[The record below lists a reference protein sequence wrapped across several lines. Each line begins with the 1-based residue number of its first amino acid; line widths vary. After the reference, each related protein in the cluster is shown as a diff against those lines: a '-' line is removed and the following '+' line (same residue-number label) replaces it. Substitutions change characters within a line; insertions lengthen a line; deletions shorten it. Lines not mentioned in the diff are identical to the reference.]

1 MSSQGVRSSD
11 ASEVEANSYPRSMIQ
26 ENLMGSNVSNPS
38 DELLLT
44 SASEVPA
51 NTDGVLSA
59 ANETSCTNYE
69 MFSEPKRG
77 DKDYE
82 IQDLEEKITST
93 NVESV
98 ITTFTVKVYCDLNQL
113 FLTFL
118 RKFLQFLV
126 IVTLAY

>member
-1 MSSQGVRSSD
+1 MRSQGVRSSD
-11 ASEVEANSYPRSMIQ
+11 ATEVDANSYPRSMIQ
-26 ENLMGSNVSNPS
+26 ENLMESNVSNPS

-44 SASEVPA
+44 SASEVPPK
-51 NTDGVLSA
+51 TDGVLSA
-59 ANETSCTNYE
+59 ANETTCTNYE
-69 MFSEPKRG
+69 MFLEAKRG

-98 ITTFTVKVYCDLNQL
+98 ITTFTVKLYYDLNQL

-118 RKFLQFLV
+118 GKFL
-126 IVTLAY
+126 

>member
-1 MSSQGVRSSD
+1 M
-11 ASEVEANSYPRSMIQ
+11 Q
-26 ENLMGSNVSNPS
+26 ENLMEINSNISNPS

-44 SASEVPA
+44 SASEVPPK
-51 NTDGVLSA
+51 TDGVLSA

-69 MFSEPKRG
+69 MFSEAKRG
-77 DKDYE
+77 DKDYK

-98 ITTFTVKVYCDLNQL
+98 ITTFTVKFVYCDLNQL

-118 RKFLQFLV
+118 GKFLQFLV
-126 IVTLAY
+126 IFTVAY